1 MLEFPVRFE
10 NPLFGIFGAV
20 LGAIF
25 TVLFY
30 LSYNRVRR
38 AEKKLELVKWQRVRK
53 AVNITNIIMK
63 VGIIVSFSFLL
74 AVPYFPTVV
83 KIPVQSL
90 SPDQLAKSSVTVM
103 MLMDVSYSMNTSD
116 LSPTRLEAAEQVGT
130 LFVND
135 AGPGDLIGFISFA
148 GRIYDE
154 TLPTANRTEV
164 TDLIANQTV
173 HNSTAIGTT
182 LETAIGILE
191 QSQGGK
197 AIVLFSDG
205 KNNYGIT
212 NLTEVGQAAAALKI
226 PIFTVFVGTYGIGNS
241 DPEPLRQISN
251 MTGGVFHEIR
261 TEEMTTLAREIAGFS
276 QQVKVGALKTVLN
289 ELPFEAKDYH
299 TALVIFASLLVCC
312 LFLTWFTG
320 I

>member
-53 AVNITNIIMK
+53 AVNVTNIIMK

-116 LSPTRLEAAEQVGT
+116 LLPSRLEAAKQIGT

-154 TLPTANRTEV
+154 TLPTANRSEV
-164 TDLIANQTV
+164 TDLIASQTV

-197 AIVLFSDG
+197 AIFLFSDG

-212 NLTEVGQAAAALKI
+212 HLTEVGQAAAALKI

-251 MTGGVFHEIR
+251 MTGGVFHEIK

-276 QQVKVGALKTVLN
+276 QQVKVGALKMVLN
-289 ELPFEAKDYH
+289 ELPFEARDYH

-320 I
+320 V

>member
-53 AVNITNIIMK
+53 AVNVTNIIMK

-103 MLMDVSYSMNTSD
+103 MIMDVSYSMNTSD
-116 LSPTRLEAAEQVGT
+116 LSPTRLEAAKQIGT
-130 LFVND
+130 LLVND

-154 TLPTANRTEV
+154 ALPTANRTEV
-164 TDLIANQTV
+164 TDLIANQSL

-182 LETAIGILE
+182 LEAAIGILG

-205 KNNYGIT
+205 KNNYGIA

-251 MTGGVFHEIR
+251 MTGGVFHEIK

-276 QQVKVGALKTVLN
+276 QQVKVGALKMVLN
-289 ELPFEAKDYH
+289 ELPFEARDYH

-320 I
+320 V